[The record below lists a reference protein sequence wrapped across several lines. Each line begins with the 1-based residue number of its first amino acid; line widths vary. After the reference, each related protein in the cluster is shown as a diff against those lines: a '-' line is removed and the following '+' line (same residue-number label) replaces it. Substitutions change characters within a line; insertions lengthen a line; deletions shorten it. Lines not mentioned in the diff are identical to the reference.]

1 VPPRPTDLNLARVLT
16 LLRSPLSARQR
27 EECRAIIARHVRAP
41 AGSAAVTVDQAL
53 AALLAAAADLAAH
66 GWGEADIRDVL
77 DDESACLDRAGRR
90 RDRK

>member
-1 VPPRPTDLNLARVLT
+1 MPARPTDLNLARVLT
-16 LLRSPLSARQR
+16 LLSRPLSARER
-27 EECRAIIARHVRAP
+27 EECRGIIARHVRAP
-41 AGSAAVTVDQAL
+41 AGPAAMTVDQAR
-53 AALLAAAADLAAH
+53 AALLAAAADLAGH